1 MGRGRECE
9 GLPPNPCA
17 TGRAVRSRRGAARA
31 CARETAAGC
40 SRVVSPLAPVEGSGD
55 GALRPSP
62 RSGRAGKRSGERGR
76 GAESGGEEQK
86 AGERSGDAALR
97 RTGAMMGGGG
107 GGGGGGG
114 DLLVRAGLDV
124 DAARRGAEDAD
135 EVVLHAVLDGRHP
148 RLLRARAGRCAP
160 LRAVQRRRAPLSRK
174 KRGARPRGGAPL

>member
-1 MGRGRECE
+1 MGRGRDCE
-9 GLPPNPCA
+9 GIPPNPCA

-107 GGGGGGG
+107 GTTVRFHMSRA
-114 DLLVRAGLDV
+114 LVPEETSVKAISYGT
-124 DAARRGAEDAD
+124 EK
-135 EVVLHAVLDGRHP
+135 E
-148 RLLRARAGRCAP
+148 
-160 LRAVQRRRAPLSRK
+160 Q
-174 KRGARPRGGAPL
+174 